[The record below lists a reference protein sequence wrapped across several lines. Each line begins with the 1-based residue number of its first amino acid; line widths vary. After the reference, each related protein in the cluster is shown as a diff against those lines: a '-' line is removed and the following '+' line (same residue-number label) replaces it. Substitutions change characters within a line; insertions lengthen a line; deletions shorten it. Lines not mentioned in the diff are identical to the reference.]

1 MKNSEESA
9 GRALGRVVRA
19 NAGIRAVIDMSR
31 RVSLVAI
38 NAALV
43 AKQAGAQARGFGV
56 VSKELREFSAKL
68 EGQMQAL
75 DHLIAEAVMGLAE
88 AAKEHR
94 RARQLR
100 QARDGSVGCG
110 SLDRSMARVDARLA
124 EVNRVN
130 SSRWLDLGKRL
141 RLILRQCGMGAALA
155 RSAKVEAVYGGTA
168 VGALRQVAQEIEES
182 VGDIQATLAR
192 LNREVEAKAS

>member
-1 MKNSEESA
+1 
-9 GRALGRVVRA
+9 VVRA
-19 NAGIRAVIDMSR
+19 NAGIRAVIEMSR

-38 NAALV
+38 NASLV
-43 AKQAGAQARGFGV
+43 AKQAGTQARGFGV
-56 VSKELREFSAKL
+56 VSRELREFSAKL

-75 DHLIAEAVMGLAE
+75 DQLIAEAVMGLAE
-88 AAKEHR
+88 AAKENR

-100 QARDGSVGCG
+100 LAQDGSADCA
-110 SLDRSMARVDARLA
+110 SLERSMARVDARLA
-124 EVNRVN
+124 EANLVN
-130 SSRWLDLGKRL
+130 SSRWLDLVQRL
-141 RLILRQCGMGAALA
+141 RLILRQCGIGAALA
-155 RSAKVEAVYGGTA
+155 RSAKVEAVYGGSA